1 VTSPRLCRAILD
13 SLPDGVRGLG
23 YNPSQITAGIVH
35 LGPGAF
41 HRAHMARYV
50 HALMNNGQAMDWGIV
65 GAGLTPFDA
74 GVRDALSAQDGLYTL
89 VERDDDGATAQVV
102 GSIVDI
108 VAPEDNAVIL
118 DFIDG
123 AGVRIVSLTV
133 SENGYCL
140 DAITRRLDRAN
151 PLIVMDLA
159 HPQSPESVIGLLVEA
174 YRRRMHAGRP
184 AFTALSC
191 DNLPGNGSLLR
202 AAVLDFAGLVDAD
215 LADWI
220 AERARFPAT
229 MVDRITP
236 VTRPEDVAAMEG
248 TWGLVDAWPIIC
260 EPYSQWVIEDDFA
273 DGRPN
278 WADVGVQFT
287 ADVEPFERMKLR
299 LLNASHLA
307 LASLGWLRGH
317 RMVAEAM
324 RDPRLARYIRALME
338 QELSPTLA
346 ADLPVDLAAYQ
357 DRLMK
362 RFSNRTLRDT
372 VERINT
378 DASINLLLDP
388 IRDRLAAGRRI
399 KRLALA
405 VAAWI
410 RRLALVDDH
419 VLAIRHPLAD
429 ELRFLAKTGGVDQS
443 QLLAMTD
450 VFGDLADNPA
460 FVNPVRRSLR
470 AITAIETPSR
480 DASLEGRPAHPPPKG
495 DPHSIGLVRDQL
507 QTISR

>member
-1 VTSPRLCRAILD
+1 MTSPRLCRATLD
-13 SLPDGVRGLG
+13 RLPDGVAGLT
-23 YNPSQITAGIVH
+23 YDPSQITAGIVH

-50 HALMNNGQAMDWGIV
+50 HALMNDGQAMDWGIV

-74 GVRDALSAQDGLYTL
+74 GVRDALSAQDWLYTL

-108 VAPEDNAVIL
+108 VAPEGTEVIL
-118 DFIDG
+118 DCIDG

-151 PLIVMDLA
+151 PLIVMDLV
-159 HPQSPESVIGLLVEA
+159 HPQRPGSVIGLLVEA
-174 YRRRMHAGRP
+174 CRRRRNAGRP

-202 AAVLDFAGLVDAD
+202 SAVLDFAGLVDAD
-215 LADWI
+215 LAGWI
-220 AERARFPAT
+220 AEHARFPAT

-236 VTRPEDVAAMEG
+236 VTRPDDVAAMAG
-248 TWGLVDAWPIIC
+248 TWGVADAWPIIC

-273 DGRPN
+273 DGRPK
-278 WADVGVQFT
+278 WEAVGVQFT

-307 LASLGWLRGH
+307 LASLGWLLGY

-338 QELSPTLA
+338 QELSPTLP

-357 DRLMK
+357 GRLVQ

-372 VERINT
+372 AERINT

-388 IRDRLAAGRRI
+388 IRDRLAAGRPIR
-399 KRLALA
+399 RLSLA

-410 RRLALVDDH
+410 HRLALVDDDS
-419 VLAIRHPLAD
+419 LALRHPLAD
-429 ELRFLAKTGGVDQS
+429 ELRSLAKAGGVDQS
-443 QLLAMTD
+443 ELLAMAD
-450 VFGDLADNPA
+450 VFGDLTTNDA
-460 FVNPVRRSLR
+460 FLGPVTRWLR
-470 AITAIETPSR
+470 VLKTTEA
-480 DASLEGRPAHPPPKG
+480 PPPCVQAERVG
-495 DPHSIGLVRDQL
+495 AGQ
-507 QTISR
+507 

>member
-1 VTSPRLCRAILD
+1 MTSPRLCRATLNR
-13 SLPDGVRGLG
+13 LPDGVAGLT
-23 YNPSQITAGIVH
+23 YDPSHITAGIVH

-50 HALMNNGQAMDWGIV
+50 HALMNDGQAMGWGIV

-74 GVRDALSAQDGLYTL
+74 GVRHALSPQDWLYTL

-108 VAPEDNAVIL
+108 VAPEDTEVIL

-123 AGVRIVSLTV
+123 PGVRIVSLTV

-140 DAITRRLDRAN
+140 DAATRRLDRAN
-151 PLIVMDLA
+151 PRIVMDLA
-159 HPQSPESVIGLLVEA
+159 HPRHPGSVIGLLVEA
-174 YRRRMHAGRP
+174 YRRRRHADRP

-191 DNLPGNGSLLR
+191 DNVPGNGGLLR
-202 AAVLDFAGLVDAD
+202 AAVLEFAGLVDAE
-215 LADWI
+215 LSDWI
-220 AERARFPAT
+220 AEHARFPAT

-236 VTRPEDVAAMEG
+236 VTRPDDVAAMER

-278 WADVGVQFT
+278 WEDVGVQFT
-287 ADVEPFERMKLR
+287 ADVARFERMKLR

-307 LASLGWLRGH
+307 LASLGWLLGH
-317 RMVAEAM
+317 RIVAEAM

-338 QELSPTLA
+338 EELSPTVPA
-346 ADLPVDLAAYQ
+346 GLPIDLAAYQ
-357 DRLMK
+357 ERLVK

-388 IRDRLAAGRRI
+388 IRDRLAAGRPI

-410 RRLALVDDH
+410 HRLALVDDDA
-419 VLAIRHPLAD
+419 LALRHPLAD
-429 ELRFLAKTGGVDQS
+429 ELRLLAKTGGVDQS
-443 QLLAMTD
+443 QLLARTD
-450 VFGDLADNPA
+450 VFGDLSDNPA
-460 FVNPVRRSLR
+460 FVNPVRRCLC
-470 AITAIETPSR
+470 AINAVEALSR
-480 DASLEGRPAHPPPKG
+480 DVSLEGRPAHPPPKG
-495 DPHSIGLVRDQL
+495 DPPSIGLFRDQRE
-507 QTISR
+507 TIPR

>member
-1 VTSPRLCRAILD
+1 MTSPRLCRATLD
-13 SLPDGVRGLG
+13 RLPDGVAGLT

-50 HALMNNGQAMDWGIV
+50 HALMSDGQAMDWGIV
-65 GAGLTPFDA
+65 GAGLTPFDT
-74 GVRDALSAQDGLYTL
+74 GVRHALSPQDWLYTL

-102 GSIVDI
+102 GSIVDL
-108 VAPEDNAVIL
+108 VAPDDTAVIL
-118 DFIDG
+118 EVIDK
-123 AGVRIVSLTV
+123 AAVRIVSLTV

-140 DAITRRLDRAN
+140 DANTRRLDRAN
-151 PLIVMDLA
+151 PLVVTDLA
-159 HPQSPESVIGLLVEA
+159 GPRHPRSVIGLLVEA
-174 YRRRMHAGRP
+174 FRRRRDTGRP

-220 AERARFPAT
+220 AEHARFPAT

-236 VTRPEDVAAMEG
+236 VTRPEDVAAMPG
-248 TWGLVDAWPIIC
+248 TWGLADAWPVIC

-278 WADVGVQFT
+278 WEDVGVQFT

-307 LASLGWLRGH
+307 LASLGWLMGY

-324 RDPRLARYIRALME
+324 RDPRLARYIRALMQ

-346 ADLPVDLAAYQ
+346 ADLPVDLTAYQ
-357 DRLMK
+357 DRLVQ

-388 IRDRLAAGRRI
+388 IRDRLAAGRPIR
-399 KRLALA
+399 RLSLA

-410 RRLALVDDH
+410 HRLALVDDDA
-419 VLAIRHPLAD
+419 LALRHPLAD
-429 ELRFLAKTGGVDQS
+429 ELRSLAKAGGVDQS
-443 QLLAMTD
+443 QLLARTD
-450 VFGDLADNPA
+450 VFGDLSTNAA
-460 FVNPVRRSLR
+460 FLAAVTRWL
-470 AITAIETPSR
+470 SR
-480 DASLEGRPAHPPPKG
+480 KG
-495 DPHSIGLVRDQL
+495 VAGQAL
-507 QTISR
+507 

>member
-1 VTSPRLCRAILD
+1 MTSPRLCRATLD
-13 SLPDGVRGLG
+13 SLPDGVAGLG
-23 YNPSQITAGIVH
+23 YNPSEITAGIVH

-50 HALMNNGQAMDWGIV
+50 HALMNNGQAMDWGII

-74 GVRDALSAQDGLYTL
+74 GVRDALSAQDWLYTL
-89 VERDDDGATAQVV
+89 VERDDDGAMAQVV

-108 VAPEDNAVIL
+108 VAPEDTEDIL

-151 PLIVMDLA
+151 PLIGMDLA
-159 HPQSPESVIGLLVEA
+159 HPRRPGSVIGLLVEA
-174 YRRRMHAGRP
+174 CRRRRSAGRP

-202 AAVLDFAGLVDAD
+202 AAVLEFAGLVDTD

-220 AERARFPAT
+220 AEHARFPAT

-236 VTRPEDVAAMEG
+236 LTRPEDVAAISG
-248 TWGLVDAWPIIC
+248 TWGLADAWPIIC

-278 WADVGVQFT
+278 WENVGVQFT

-307 LASLGWLRGH
+307 LASLGWLLGY
-317 RMVAEAM
+317 RMVADAM

-338 QELSPTLA
+338 QELSPTLP

-357 DRLMK
+357 DRLVK

-388 IRDRLAAGRRI
+388 IRDRLAAGRPI

-410 RRLALVDDH
+410 HRLALVEDDA
-419 VLAIRHPLAD
+419 LALRHPLAD
-429 ELRFLAKTGGVDQS
+429 ELRSLAKAGGVAQT

-450 VFGDLADNPA
+450 VFGDLSTNAA
-460 FVNPVRRSLR
+460 FLVPVTRWLHLLKGTR
-470 AITAIETPSR
+470 AS
-480 DASLEGRPAHPPPKG
+480 SQCVQLE
-495 DPHSIGLVRDQL
+495 LVRAG
-507 QTISR
+507 

>member
-1 VTSPRLCRAILD
+1 MRETLAP
-13 SLPDGVRGLG
+13 
-23 YNPSQITAGIVH
+23 Q
-35 LGPGAF
+35 
-41 HRAHMARYV
+41 
-50 HALMNNGQAMDWGIV
+50 DW
-65 GAGLTPFDA
+65 
-74 GVRDALSAQDGLYTL
+74 LYAL

-102 GSIVDI
+102 GSIIDI
-108 VAPEDNAVIL
+108 VASQDSNVIL
-118 DFIDG
+118 DLIDAPG
-123 AGVRIVSLTV
+123 IRIVSLTV

-140 DAITRRLDRAN
+140 DAATRRLDRAN
-151 PLIVMDLA
+151 PVIVADLS
-159 HPQSPESVIGLLVEA
+159 HPRRPGGVIGLLVEA
-174 YRRRMHAGRP
+174 YRRRRDAGRP

-191 DNLPGNGSLLR
+191 DNLPGNGGLLR
-202 AAVLDFAGLVDAD
+202 AVVLEFAGLVDAG
-215 LADWI
+215 LGDWI
-220 AERARFPAT
+220 AEHARFPAT

-236 VTRPEDVAAMEG
+236 VTRPDDVAMLPR
-248 TWGLVDAWPIIC
+248 TWGLTDAWPILC

-278 WADVGVQFT
+278 WEDVGVHFT

-338 QELSPTLA
+338 KELAPTLPA
-346 ADLPVDLAAYQ
+346 ALPIDLATYQ
-357 DRLMK
+357 DRLVK

-388 IRDRLAAGRRI
+388 IRDRLAAGRPI
-399 KRLALA
+399 SRLALA

-410 RRLALVDDH
+410 RRLALVDDDA
-419 VLAIRHPLAD
+419 LALRHPLAD
-429 ELRFLAKTGGVDQS
+429 ALRSLAKAGGVDQS

-450 VFGDLADNPA
+450 VFGDLSNSDA
-460 FVNPVRRSLR
+460 FLNPVTRWLR
-470 AITAIETPSR
+470 VLKTTGAP
-480 DASLEGRPAHPPPKG
+480 
-495 DPHSIGLVRDQL
+495 
-507 QTISR
+507 

>member
-1 VTSPRLCRAILD
+1 MTAHRLCRATLD
-13 SLPDGVRGLG
+13 RLPDGVAGLA

-41 HRAHMARYV
+41 HRAHLARYV
-50 HALMNNGQAMDWGIV
+50 HTLMNDGQAMDWGII
-65 GAGLTPFDA
+65 GAGLTPFDT
-74 GVRDALSAQDGLYTL
+74 GVHDALSPQDWLYTL

-102 GSIVDI
+102 GSIVDLL
-108 VAPEDNAVIL
+108 APEDTEVIL
-118 DFIDG
+118 DAIDG
-123 AGVRIVSLTV
+123 PGVRIVSLTV

-140 DAITRRLDRAN
+140 DATTRRLDRAN
-151 PLIVMDLA
+151 PLIVKDLA
-159 HPQSPESVIGLLVEA
+159 QPQRPGSVIGLLVEA
-174 YRRRMHAGRP
+174 FRRRRNAGRP

-202 AAVLDFAGLVDAD
+202 ASVLDFAGLVDPG
-215 LADWI
+215 LAGWI
-220 AERARFPAT
+220 AGHARFPAT

-236 VTRPEDVAAMEG
+236 VTRPDDVAAMAE
-248 TWGLVDAWPIIC
+248 TWGLADAWPVIC

-273 DGRPN
+273 NGRPN
-278 WADVGVQFT
+278 WEDVGVQFT

-338 QELSPTLA
+338 RELSPTLP

-357 DRLMK
+357 DQLVK

-388 IRDRLAAGRRI
+388 IRDRLAAGRPIR
-399 KRLALA
+399 RLALA

-410 RRLALVDDH
+410 RRLALVDD
-419 VLAIRHPLAD
+419 LALALRHPLAD
-429 ELRFLAKTGGVDQS
+429 ELRFLAKTGGVVQS

-450 VFGDLADNPA
+450 VFGDLSDNAA
-460 FVNPVRRSLR
+460 FVNSVRRSLC
-470 AITAIETPSR
+470 AIAAIEAPSR
-480 DASLEGRPAHPPPKG
+480 HA
-495 DPHSIGLVRDQL
+495 
-507 QTISR
+507 